1 MLNNHHTET
10 QLKQRFLLFW
20 QSRIHQA
27 PIEQEK
33 IDVVW
38 RFVSQHY
45 NTDKRHYHGLNHIY
59 HCLDSMDHALDYIDD
74 PDAMLMAIF
83 FHDVVCDPQI
93 KGNEQKSADL
103 FQLIHQDTLSDDFIQ
118 RVYTLILA
126 TTHSFKPETND
137 EKIICDIDLS
147 SFALPW
153 RLFLKDS
160 DAVRVESL
168 HLSDDMYYEKKC
180 KFLKYLLNRP
190 KIYYSHLFFNRCEQ
204 KARKNITRFIR
215 SIQKQ
220 GHGCAFN

>member
-1 MLNNHHTET
+1 MFQSNHSDAE
-10 QLKQRFLLFW
+10 LKTRFLYFW
-20 QSRIHQA
+20 RTRLPAKAQDA
-27 PIEQEK
+27 ELV
-33 IDVVW
+33 DVVW
-38 RFVSQHY
+38 KFIYQHY
-45 NTDKRHYHGLNHIY
+45 DTHTRHYHGLNHIM
-59 HCLDSMDHALDYIDD
+59 HCLKSMDQAISYIDD

-83 FHDVVCDPQI
+83 FHDVVCDPKS

-190 KIYYSHLFFNRCEQ
+190 KIYYSHFFINHCEQ

-220 GHGCAFN
+220 GHDCSNR